1 MIFQRCRFHCP
12 QHLVS
17 VDDVDEWLLERHLAD
32 AAHVE
37 AVDVVPP
44 VDLVVLVLAVLDRR
58 HVQRRLV
65 GEHQTVRRKPLV
77 TGEQHCDIGKLLKLT
92 HLVGA
97 LEMNCFFRVSTVLL
111 HPF

>member
-65 GEHQTVRRKPLV
+65 GEHQAVRRQPLV
-77 TGEQHCDIGKLLKLT
+77 AGEQHCNERKSLKLT
-92 HLVGA
+92 RQIGYK
-97 LEMNCFFRVSTVLL
+97 VS
-111 HPF
+111 